1 MTERERCCTCND
13 SKSDILFIS
22 LFSVRSRSSSQT
34 HSARKVNLASL
45 ANLLPAALASRRA
58 SAAGRLQVLSQNS
71 TEEHTEKPAN
81 PEPPQFSGDT
91 AQFLSQ
97 SLKPWT
103 PLGSPVS
110 KPQTTSPTRAPGL
123 CDAAQLQ
130 EPGHNTEAN
139 STLKA
144 AEGCQRKKNKYICKY
159 THTPH

>member
-1 MTERERCCTCND
+1 MTEREWCYICND

-34 HSARKVNLASL
+34 HRARKVNLASL

-91 AQFLSQ
+91 AQFLSHQILKHPWEVLCQ
-97 SLKPWT
+97 SPRLLLP
-103 PLGSPVS
+103 
-110 KPQTTSPTRAPGL
+110 
-123 CDAAQLQ
+123 
-130 EPGHNTEAN
+130 PGHQVHMMLHSCRSQATTPRPTPP
-139 STLKA
+139 SKQ
-144 AEGCQRKKNKYICKY
+144 QRVVKGKK
-159 THTPH
+159 

>member
-1 MTERERCCTCND
+1 MTEREWCYICND

-34 HSARKVNLASL
+34 HRARKVNLASL

-81 PEPPQFSGDT
+81 PELPQPPQFSGDT
-91 AQFLSQ
+91 AQFLSHQ

-110 KPQTTSPTRAPGL
+110 KPQTTSTTRAPGL

-130 EPGHNTEAN
+130 EPSHDTEAN

-144 AEGCQRKKNKYICKY
+144 AEGCQRKKINIYI
-159 THTPH
+159 